1 VDEQEP
7 YAALDNLIDH
17 IGNDITPGIIE
28 RRPALKAA
36 VIRGLKVID
45 RAVKEGRYRP
55 DVAQLGR

>member
-1 VDEQEP
+1 MDDQEP

-17 IGNDITPGIIE
+17 IGNDLPPDVVNS
-28 RRPALKAA
+28 RPALKSA